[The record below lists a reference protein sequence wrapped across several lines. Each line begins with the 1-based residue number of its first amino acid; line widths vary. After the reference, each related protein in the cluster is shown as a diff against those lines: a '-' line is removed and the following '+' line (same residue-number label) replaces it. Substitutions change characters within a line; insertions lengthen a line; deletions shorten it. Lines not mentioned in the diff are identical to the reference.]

1 MSKICQQLPIVIRIK
16 SHYRSLNE
24 HYQGKHHVVG
34 FCHQNVS
41 ARVQLS
47 VMTDCQL
54 SNRTSQ
60 LETLDK
66 IFKNNYLKA
75 LENEQNRGYT
85 MIPLTRNS

>member
-1 MSKICQQLPIVIRIK
+1 MNIIKENIMSLGFVIKIYVIYFLLRQQVF
-16 SHYRSLNE
+16 
-24 HYQGKHHVVG
+24 V
-34 FCHQNVS
+34 F

-85 MIPLTRNS
+85 MIPLT